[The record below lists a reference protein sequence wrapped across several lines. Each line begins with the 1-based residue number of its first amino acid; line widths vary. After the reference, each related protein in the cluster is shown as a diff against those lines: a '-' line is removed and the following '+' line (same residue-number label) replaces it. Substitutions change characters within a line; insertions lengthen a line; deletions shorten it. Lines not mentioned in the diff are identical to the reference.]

1 LLIETAVVFEELN
14 TFPANLVALGSWSH
28 TYIGHKFKQV
38 AFTFGL
44 DHSSSYRVD
53 LKATRKILYNTA
65 GPDHFQEADSM
76 VELDYSAEL
85 SRLLSEMQGEQGDA
99 HEILMR
105 LKQLIA
111 TMRAEGLPV
120 PQDFKNLEAG
130 LDKEFEVAAKNRP

>member
-1 LLIETAVVFEELN
+1 
-14 TFPANLVALGSWSH
+14 
-28 TYIGHKFKQV
+28 
-38 AFTFGL
+38 
-44 DHSSSYRVD
+44 
-53 LKATRKILYNTA
+53 
-65 GPDHFQEADSM
+65 M

-111 TMRAEGLPV
+111 TMRAEGLTV

-130 LDKEFEVAAKNRP
+130 LDKEFEAAAKNRP